1 MASNHKILKFIAYAK
16 ICSSKLAY
24 QYVMD
29 VNYGKDASMTLLKL
43 KTLKLYINILES
55 NAGLKRRMYRDNCGE
70 KTFIYIQT
78 CLSKKEICNIVN
90 KIKSNCLNC

>member
-1 MASNHKILKFIAYAK
+1 MASNRKILKFIAYAK

-24 QYVMD
+24 KYVME
-29 VNYGKDASMTLLKL
+29 VNYGKDASKTLLKL
-43 KTLKLYINILES
+43 KLLKLHINILES
-55 NAGLKRRMYRDNCGE
+55 YAGLKRRIYRDDCGG
-70 KTFIYIQT
+70 KTFIYVQT